1 MRQIDTVVLIVSII
15 LLYIQPYVLIRS
27 MNTFIGRLVS
37 IIILVLASLYSTL
50 SGIVLAMVM
59 VVFTDT
65 IYDTIYEGMS
75 ADAEARE
82 KAEAHAKAHAGANN
96 VGVENTSVSNELLN
110 SNYDTNTY
118 GVNVIEN
125 TKSGA
130 SIIGDAPGKQVGSA
144 TTDLKGNST
153 SSIMFSNVP
162 STANFRKNHCKT
174 KDGKKV
180 FVDEKG
186 KELKM
191 ADIKKKYTLN
201 FTNGNECNPCDESC
215 SYTVSDGSEQLHNEE
230 NLRPKQSSMF

>member
-75 ADAEARE
+75 VDAEARE
-82 KAEAHAKAHAGANN
+82 KAEVHAKAHAGANN

-110 SNYDTNTY
+110 SNYDINF
-118 GVNVIEN
+118 
-125 TKSGA
+125 
-130 SIIGDAPGKQVGSA
+130 GSQIY
-144 TTDLKGNST
+144 N
-153 SSIMFSNVP
+153 IFP
-162 STANFRKNHCKT
+162 
-174 KDGKKV
+174 
-180 FVDEKG
+180 
-186 KELKM
+186 
-191 ADIKKKYTLN
+191 I
-201 FTNGNECNPCDESC
+201 NGI
-215 SYTVSDGSEQLHNEE
+215 L
-230 NLRPKQSSMF
+230 